1 MSYTGKM
8 FEEDF
13 FESAKQFDEQALV
26 TRLYDTTN
34 GFRGVAN
41 PCDYIAASQYGT
53 LFIEL
58 KTTAGASLRFDNI
71 TDHQWFQLAR
81 AENCKYSLG
90 GILVYFQK
98 HEKIVWYPV
107 THLLDLKS
115 SGVKSINPSFFPDL
129 GYEVEHRKR
138 RTRLDIPF
146 ENVLSAVALHY
157 KETEDGKT

>member
-13 FESAKQFDEQALV
+13 FTSAKEFDSEALV

-41 PCDYIAASQYGT
+41 PCDYIAASKYGT

-58 KTTAGASLRFDNI
+58 KTTSWSSLSFDNI

-81 AENCKYSLG
+81 AENCKYSLA

-98 HEKIVWYPV
+98 HEKIVWYPI
-107 THLLDLKS
+107 TCLADLEA
-115 SGVKSINPSFFPDL
+115 SGVKSINPERFPEL
-129 GYEVEHRKR
+129 GYEVEFKKR
-138 RTRLDIPF
+138 RTRLTIPF